1 MCMANPLDQFTTYVS
16 QNPDSLTGSVAR
28 RSTVNPVA
36 RRLTGVLDAA
46 STTEPVLNDLVTI
59 VDTTAVNEDT
69 TEPTTVTIA
78 ADSVEALKVSI
89 FNDYIQPFIN
99 SQSSVSA
106 IDDIADVVVTEPTAG
121 QVLKYNGTTWV
132 NGIDATVTAG
142 TGTGFTLS
150 AETTTGGAN
159 IVLTGTDA
167 STDLVKIAAGTNI
180 TIARTDASTI
190 TINSTATSTGG
201 GGSSVLSTL
210 GDVQL
215 STLASGQVL
224 KYNGSKWVNG
234 TDLTA
239 AAGATALTGLTD
251 VLLSGPTT
259 GQVLKY
265 DGSKWVNAVDATAT
279 AGGGGVSYSIS
290 AETVSNVTTL
300 RLTGSDATTD
310 NVKFAA
316 GSGISILRT
325 DADTITLASTYAY
338 TLPQATTTALGG
350 VKVDGTSVTINA
362 TTGVISATAGTGTVT
377 SVSGT
382 GTIKGLTLTGT
393 VTTSGSLTLGGTL
406 TLASSDVTTAL
417 GFTPYNATNPNSYI
431 TIGSVSGTYA
441 PLDSPAFTNNPTAPT
456 QLTANNS
463 TRLATTAFVKAQG
476 YTSNVGDATLA
487 GTQTFTGAK
496 SFTGGITSSTYNF
509 DASTSIGLNATNIA
523 LTPSSAGIKLLIGS
537 GVGAS
542 TLIGNNGGVAA
553 YEFNLAD
560 YRCSVDISRT
570 LGTSNFRWGQ
580 IYSSS
585 ASINTSDERSKTDIV
600 DCPLG
605 LDFILDLE
613 PKFFKIKVASNIIDP
628 TWTPDP
634 DYVPGPGEPLMQRPP
649 AIPVPGVRDHS
660 GLIAQNVR
668 AALDRA
674 GIADWAGWGL
684 DDKDDPNSRQHLR
697 YESFIAPLIK
707 SVHQVCDRLDAM
719 EQRLSKLENP

>member
-1 MCMANPLDQFTTYVS
+1 MANPLDQFTTYVS
-16 QNPDSLTGSVAR
+16 QNPDSLTGSVAK

-36 RRLTGVLDAA
+36 RRLTDVLDAA

-59 VDTTAVNEDT
+59 VDTTVVNEVAV
-69 TEPTTVTIA
+69 EPTTITVAT
-78 ADSVEALKVSI
+78 DSLEALKVSI
-89 FNDYIQPFIN
+89 FDEYIQPFIN
-99 SQSSVSA
+99 ANTAVNA
-106 IDDIADVVVTEPTAG
+106 IDDIADVVVTEPAAG
-121 QVLKYNGTTWV
+121 QVLKYNGTNWV

-142 TGTGFTLS
+142 TGTGFTIS
-150 AETTTGGAN
+150 AETATGGAN
-159 IVLTGTDA
+159 ILLTGTDG
-167 STDLVKIAAGTNI
+167 STDAVKIAAGSNI

-190 TINSTATSTGG
+190 TINSTATGT

-210 GDVQL
+210 GDVEL
-215 STLASGQVL
+215 GVLANGQVL

-234 TDLTA
+234 VDNSA

-251 VLLSGPTT
+251 VLLSGPTN

-300 RLTGSDATTD
+300 RLTGSDASTD

-316 GSGISILRT
+316 GSGMSILRT
-325 DADTITLASTYAY
+325 DADTITLANTYAY

-350 VKVDGTSVTINA
+350 VKVDGTTITINA
-362 TTGVISATAGTGTVT
+362 TTGVITATTAAGTVT
-377 SVSGT
+377 SVGGT
-382 GTIKGLTLTGT
+382 GTVSGLTLTGT
-393 VTTSGSLTLGGTL
+393 VTGSGNLTLGGTL
-406 TLASSDVTTAL
+406 SLTSANVTGAL
-417 GFTPYNATNPNSYI
+417 GFTPYNATNPSSYI
-431 TIGSVSGTYA
+431 TINSVSGTYA

-496 SFTGGITSSTYNF
+496 TFTGGLTSQAHNFAATSSIYRDTGTG
-509 DASTSIGLNATNIA
+509 DIRID
-523 LTPSSAGIKLLIGS
+523 PAGGSKMLIGAA
-537 GVGAS
+537 VNAS
-542 TLIGNNGGVAA
+542 VILANVSNTPA
-553 YEFNLAD
+553 YEFNSAD
-560 YRCSVDISRT
+560 YRCSTDISRT

-613 PKFFKIKVASNIIDP
+613 PKFFKLRVASNIEDP

-634 DYVPGPGEPLMQRPP
+634 DYVPGPGEPLMQRPR
-649 AIPVPGVRDHS
+649 AIPVAGVRDHA

-707 SVHQVCDRLDAM
+707 SVHQVCDRLDAL
-719 EQRLSKLENP
+719 EQRLGNLENP

>member
-59 VDTTAVNEDT
+59 VDSTVVNEAE
-69 TEPTTVTIA
+69 TEPTTITIA

-99 SQSSVSA
+99 ANTAVNA
-106 IDDIADVVVTEPTAG
+106 IDDIADVIVTEPTAG
-121 QVLKYNGTTWV
+121 QVLKYNGTAWV

-142 TGTGFTLS
+142 TGTGFTIA
-150 AETTTGGAN
+150 AETAAGGAN
-159 IVLTGTDA
+159 ILLTGTDG
-167 STDLVKIAAGTNI
+167 STDAVKIAAGSNI

-190 TINSTATSTGG
+190 TINSTATGTG

-210 GDVQL
+210 GDVEL
-215 STLASGQVL
+215 GVLANGQVL
-224 KYNGSKWVNG
+224 KYNGNKWVNG
-234 TDLTA
+234 VDNSA

-265 DGSKWVNAVDATAT
+265 DGAKWINAVDATAT

-300 RLTGSDATTD
+300 RLTGSDASTD

-316 GSGISILRT
+316 GSGMSILRT
-325 DADTITLASTYAY
+325 DADTITLANTYAY

-350 VKVDGTSVTINA
+350 VKVDGTTITINA
-362 TTGVISATAGTGTVT
+362 TTGVITATTAAGTVT

-393 VTTSGSLTLGGTL
+393 VTGSGSLTLGGTL
-406 TLASSDVTTAL
+406 TLASADVTSAL
-417 GFTPYNATNPNSYI
+417 GFTPYNATNPSSYI
-431 TIGSVSGTYA
+431 TINDVSGTYA
-441 PLDSPAFTNNPTAPT
+441 PLASPAFTGNPTAST

-463 TRLATTAFVKAQG
+463 TRIATTAFVKAQG

-487 GTQTFTGAK
+487 NNQTFTGAK
-496 SFTGGITSSTYNF
+496 SFTGGITSQAYNF
-509 DASTSIGLNATNIA
+509 TSTSSIYRDTGTGDIRID
-523 LTPSSAGIKLLIGS
+523 PISGSKVLIGAA
-537 GVGAS
+537 VNAS
-542 TLIGNNGGVAA
+542 VIIANVANTPA
-553 YEFNLAD
+553 YEFNSAD
-560 YRCSVDISRT
+560 YRCSTDISRT

-585 ASINTSDERSKTDIV
+585 GSINTSDERSKTDIV

-613 PKFFKIKVASNIIDP
+613 PKFFKIKVAANIVDP

-634 DYVPGPGEPLMQRPP
+634 DYVPAPGEPLMQRPP

-674 GIADWAGWGL
+674 GITDWAGWGL
-684 DDKDDPNSRQHLR
+684 DDKDDPDSRQHLR

-707 SVHQVCDRLDAM
+707 SVHQVCDRLDAL
-719 EQRLSKLENP
+719 EQRLGNLENP

>member
-1 MCMANPLDQFTTYVS
+1 MANPLDQFTTYVS
-16 QNPDSLTGSVAR
+16 QNPDSLTGSVAK

-36 RRLTGVLDAA
+36 RRLTDVLGAA

-59 VDTTAVNEDT
+59 VDTTVVNEVAV
-69 TEPTTVTIA
+69 EPTTITVAT
-78 ADSVEALKVSI
+78 DSLEALKVSI
-89 FNDYIQPFIN
+89 FDEYIQPFIN
-99 SQSSVSA
+99 ANTAVNA
-106 IDDIADVVVTEPTAG
+106 IDDIADVVVTEPAAG
-121 QVLKYNGTTWV
+121 QVLKYNGTNWV

-142 TGTGFTLS
+142 TGTGFTIS
-150 AETTTGGAN
+150 AETATGGAN
-159 IVLTGTDA
+159 ILLTGTDG
-167 STDLVKIAAGTNI
+167 STDAVKIAAGSNI

-190 TINSTATSTGG
+190 TINSTATGT

-210 GDVQL
+210 GDVEL
-215 STLASGQVL
+215 GVLANGQVL

-234 TDLTA
+234 VDNSA

-251 VLLSGPTT
+251 VLLSGPTN

-300 RLTGSDATTD
+300 RLTGSDASTD

-316 GSGISILRT
+316 GSGMSILRT
-325 DADTITLASTYAY
+325 DADTITLANTYAY

-350 VKVDGTSVTINA
+350 VKVDGTTITINA
-362 TTGVISATAGTGTVT
+362 TTGVITATTAAGTVT
-377 SVSGT
+377 SVGGT
-382 GTIKGLTLTGT
+382 GTVSGLTLTGT
-393 VTTSGSLTLGGTL
+393 VTGSGNLTLGGTL
-406 TLASSDVTTAL
+406 SLTSANVTGAL
-417 GFTPYNATNPNSYI
+417 GFTPYNATNPSSYI
-431 TIGSVSGTYA
+431 TINSVSGTYA

-496 SFTGGITSSTYNF
+496 TFTGGLTSQAHNFAATSSIYRDTGTG
-509 DASTSIGLNATNIA
+509 DIRID
-523 LTPSSAGIKLLIGS
+523 PAGGSKMLIGAA
-537 GVGAS
+537 VNAS
-542 TLIGNNGGVAA
+542 VILANVSNTPA
-553 YEFNLAD
+553 YEFNSAD
-560 YRCSVDISRT
+560 YRCSTDISRT

-613 PKFFKIKVASNIIDP
+613 PKFFKLRVASNIEDP

-634 DYVPGPGEPLMQRPP
+634 DYVPGPGEPLMQRPR
-649 AIPVPGVRDHS
+649 AIPVAGVRDHA

-707 SVHQVCDRLDAM
+707 SVHQVCDRLDAL
-719 EQRLSKLENP
+719 EQRLGNLENP